1 MTDPDRL
8 PWTFELAR
16 WLPMAVLG
24 LGIWTWQWS
33 RVLERGRRDP
43 HGESN
48 STIRRAFLY
57 LTLAV
62 SLVVALA
69 SAALILY
76 RLVGTVIGANLEG
89 NAVSALST
97 PLGALVLAGIGLGY
111 HGFLLRGDMALR
123 PVEAAA
129 PEPSP
134 VVLAGAPT
142 GVRRTLE
149 LVGPED
155 ADLDAALAA
164 ARAAL
169 PEGVRLEEP
178 RS

>member
-1 MTDPDRL
+1 
-8 PWTFELAR
+8 LAQF
-16 WLPMAVLG
+16 LPMAAFG
-24 LGIWTWQWS
+24 LGIWAWQWS
-33 RVLERGRRDP
+33 RVLARRRRDP
-43 HGESN
+43 HGEAN

-62 SLVVALA
+62 SLVVALG

-76 RLVGTVIGANLEG
+76 RLVGTLIGANLEG

-97 PLGALVLAGIGLGY
+97 PIGALVMAAVVLGY
-111 HGFLLRGDMALR
+111 HGLLLRADMALR

-129 PEPSP
+129 PAPSP
-134 VVLAGAPT
+134 VMLAGAPA
-142 GVRRTLE
+142 GVQRTLE
-149 LVGPED
+149 LVGPEG

-178 RS
+178 GA